1 MKKSENQDSMG
12 KTNFFQ
18 YPALQPLGN
27 FSHMAAHRSSSENTK
42 KMNLIPNLNKTSPR
56 IHTKSELDILGV
68 LRKLVKYVIH
78 SSKRKN

>member
-1 MKKSENQDSMG
+1 
-12 KTNFFQ
+12 
-18 YPALQPLGN
+18 
-27 FSHMAAHRSSSENTK
+27 MAAHRSSSENTK